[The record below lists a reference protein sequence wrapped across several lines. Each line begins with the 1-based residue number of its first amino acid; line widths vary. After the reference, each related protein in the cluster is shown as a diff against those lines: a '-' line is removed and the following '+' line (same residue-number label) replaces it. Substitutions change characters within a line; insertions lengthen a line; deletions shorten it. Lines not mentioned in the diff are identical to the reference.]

1 MAVVVFLHHPQE
13 GPCLLGEVLRD
24 RGRRLEFVH
33 LYRGQPVPGEL
44 DEVEGVLSMGGPMN
58 VDQAGE
64 HPWMHAEMEY
74 LRKAH
79 AGGVPIVG
87 VCLGAQLLAQALGG
101 QVGPMPRPP
110 GPEIG
115 FHPLKLGFAGTVD
128 PLLAGIPWSPM
139 AFHIH
144 GQEATKLP
152 PEAVLLA
159 SSKMCKNQ
167 AFRVGLKTYGFQYHF
182 EWNRDDLV
190 AVARDPFVAQANLTA
205 QQIIDSVGTY
215 YDSYEHVAARL
226 RENIATLLVTGPVKL
241 RV

>member
-1 MAVVVFLHHPQE
+1 MAVVVFLHHAQE
-13 GPCLLGEVLRD
+13 GACLLGAVLRD

-33 LYRGQPVPGEL
+33 LYRGQPVPGDL
-44 DEVEGVLSMGGPMN
+44 DEVEGVVSMGGPMN
-58 VDQAGE
+58 VDEAWA
-64 HPWMHAEMEY
+64 HPWVPAEMVY

-79 AGGVPIVG
+79 AAGVPIVG

-115 FHPLKLGFAGTVD
+115 FYPLTLGFAGTVD
-128 PLLAGIPWSPM
+128 PLYAGIPWNTM

-144 GQEATKLP
+144 GQEAIKLP

-167 AFRVGLKTYGFQYHF
+167 AFRVGLSSYGFQYHF
-182 EWNRDDLV
+182 EWDRDDLM

-205 QQIIDSVGTY
+205 QQVIDSVGTHY
-215 YDSYEHVAARL
+215 ESYEHVAERL
-226 RENIATLLVTGPVKL
+226 RENIATLLVTGAVRL